1 MSSPTS
7 VENIDALI
15 RKGYG
20 RLADYEARRSF
31 HAARGESWE
40 AMKAM
45 AEATSERDNLAR
57 LLAAKQAI
65 TLADDNSRAV
75 GAGRSFFIGSGS

>member
-20 RLADYEARRSF
+20 RLADYEAQRSF

-57 LLAAKQAI
+57 LLAAKRAVTQ
-65 TLADDNSRAV
+65 ADDSHRAV
-75 GAGRSFFIGSGS
+75 GGTSSYFVGSNS